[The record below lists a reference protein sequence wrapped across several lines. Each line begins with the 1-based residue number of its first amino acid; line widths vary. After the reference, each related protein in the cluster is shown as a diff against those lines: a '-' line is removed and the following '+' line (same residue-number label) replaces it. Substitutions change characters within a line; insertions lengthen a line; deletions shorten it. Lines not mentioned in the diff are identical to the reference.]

1 MFWDEYINHK
11 GREVSYRLDRFSA
24 VDNVDK
30 HRCYTTFRIG
40 KNSYDLAGDGNGPI
54 DAFINALAKAGVSVR
69 VLNQSEHALGQGQ
82 EASAIAYI
90 QLRFANGDVCWG
102 AGVDT
107 SIELASIKAVFS
119 ALNR

>member
-1 MFWDEYINHK
+1 M
-11 GREVSYRLDRFSA
+11 RLP
-24 VDNVDK
+24 VDNVDN